1 MPHPT
6 PPPESGDV
14 HRRFVAL
21 LTNEETMLV
30 TLRDELYGGDW
41 GRMLT
46 DLHDRRDGKPYVFKL
61 VNLINEDVAR
71 IGKLQNYERANGI
84 NLADYL
90 TA

>member
-6 PPPESGDV
+6 PPGSGEI
-14 HRRFVAL
+14 HRRFLASL
-21 LTNEETMLV
+21 SEEETMLL

-41 GRMLT
+41 DRMLR

-71 IGKLQNYERANGI
+71 IGKLQGYERANGV